1 MDRISGADQSMQ
13 GALRQGGPD
22 RLTRTEFQG
31 TRGSAISRLQRIAM
45 LISMQFMQD
54 IGTMYAV
61 HTQQYMSKETYVKV
75 VGRYQDQLQGMFNK
89 KNVRVTPNDLAINY
103 DTIVRDGSIP
113 GGNFSEAWVTLFST
127 IAQTPELY
135 QQFDI
140 FRIFMYIAQQLGAK
154 NVEDFK
160 KVASQ
165 TSVTTAPDEQVLNE
179 AQKGNIVPL
188 GG

>member
-1 MDRISGADQSMQ
+1 
-13 GALRQGGPD
+13 
-22 RLTRTEFQG
+22 
-31 TRGSAISRLQRIAM
+31 M